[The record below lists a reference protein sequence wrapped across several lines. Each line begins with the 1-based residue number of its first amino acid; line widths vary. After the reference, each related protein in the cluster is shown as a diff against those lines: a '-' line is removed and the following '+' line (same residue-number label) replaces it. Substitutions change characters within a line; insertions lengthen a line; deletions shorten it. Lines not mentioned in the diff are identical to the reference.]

1 MPPVVTDDAGVGS
14 APATEPRAGLID
26 DVKDELRWTFSGRKG
41 WRFGMALNL
50 FVAIVVSGYQAYDPH
65 VSGDIKIANI
75 GSAVVLYVLAGTLA
89 TNQLGADADR
99 VINSRQGPSSCS
111 LFPD

>member
-1 MPPVVTDDAGVGS
+1 MRAVATDDAAVGS
-14 APATEPRAGLID
+14 APATEPRAGLFD

-41 WRFGMALNL
+41 WLLGMAFNL
-50 FVAIVVSGYQAYDPH
+50 VVALVVIGYQRYDPH

-75 GSAVVLYVLAGTLA
+75 GIAVVVYVRASTLA

-99 VINSRQGPSSCS
+99 
-111 LFPD
+111 